1 MSDGLRARATRSIG
15 WVVVE
20 RWSVRLI
27 SLLVLVVLSRLLT
40 PADFG
45 VVALAMSVT
54 AVLQVFA
61 DSGFSRALVQR
72 KTLGPADASTAFWMS
87 LSVSLVLA
95 VALVATA
102 PVIASALGTP
112 DLTPILQV
120 LSVALPLNALSQ
132 TPAALLERE
141 LDFKPLSVRQL
152 VGALCGALVSI
163 PLALIGWGVWAL
175 VAQTVVSAAAA
186 VITLWSSTP
195 WRPRWEFSRKSFRE
209 LWSIGGAI
217 LGVDLMDAVQA
228 NIDKIVIGALFS
240 PTELGYYFLAQR
252 LGTILIE
259 LVTSVV
265 ARVSLTTFSRVQDDP
280 VRLNRIFRQ
289 LTFAASAVSVG
300 VFGLVAALAPQI
312 IPALF
317 GPGWD
322 AAIPILW
329 VLAPGW
335 ALGAVMYF
343 DRSALLATGHAAS
356 ALWLAMLTN
365 IVSVVMVFLFA
376 PFGVLGI
383 AFSRLARFIVWP
395 VRLVVL
401 RRTIGLRVWRYLA
414 QIGRCV
420 LASVIPLGAALLL
433 QLTGWAHV
441 PAALWTFALPV
452 AILAATTYGAL
463 LYLLA
468 GDENRAVIRPLLS
481 ALVNRVTRRS

>member
-27 SLLVLVVLSRLLT
+27 SLLVLVALSRLLT
-40 PADFG
+40 PAEFG

-87 LSVSLVLA
+87 LTVSILLA
-95 VALVATA
+95 ALLIVTA
-102 PVIASALGTP
+102 PLIASLLDTP
-112 DLTPILQV
+112 ELTPILQV
-120 LSVALPLNALSQ
+120 LSIALPLNALSQ

-141 LDFKPLSVRQL
+141 LNFKPLSIRQL
-152 VGALCGALVSI
+152 VGALCGAAVSI
-163 PLALIGWGVWAL
+163 PLALVGWGVWAL

-186 VITLWSSTP
+186 VVTLWASTP
-195 WRPRWEFSRKSFRE
+195 WRPRWEFSRESLRQ
-209 LWSIGGAI
+209 LWAVGGAI
-217 LGVDLMDAVQA
+217 LGVDLMDAIQA

-240 PTELGYYFLAQR
+240 TSELGYYFLAQR

-280 VRLNRIFRQ
+280 IRLNRIFRQ

-300 VFGLVAALAPQI
+300 VFGMVAVFAPQI
-312 IPALF
+312 IPAVF
-317 GPGWD
+317 GPDWD

-356 ALWLAMLTN
+356 ALWLALLTN
-365 IVSVVMVFLFA
+365 VVSIAMVFLFA

-383 AFSRLARFIVWP
+383 AFSRLARFVVWP
-395 VRLVVL
+395 VRLLVL
-401 RRTIGLRVWRYLA
+401 HKAIGLRVWRYLA

-420 LASVIPLGAALLL
+420 AASIIPLGGAALL
-433 QLTGWAHV
+433 QLTTWANA
-441 PAALWTFALPV
+441 PAALWSFALPV
-452 AILAATTYGAL
+452 GIVAAAAYGVL
-463 LYLLA
+463 VYLLA
-468 GDENRAVIRPLLS
+468 GSENRATLRPVLA
-481 ALVNRVTRRS
+481 ALQSRVTRR